1 MTSIA
6 RKKHVEDWQAGGL
19 SIAAFCRSRNL
30 KYHTFRLWIK
40 KYTESDPASEA
51 SGEASGQTTS
61 MVRLNL
67 PMVVGPPPA
76 DTSRSI
82 EIHVGAFR
90 ATLQVN
96 GIFGLNHYIIGGCA
110 SLFIFLFGFRIED
123 ID

>member
-40 KYTESDPASEA
+40 KYAESDPASEA
-51 SGEASGQTTS
+51 SGQSTS

-76 DTSRSI
+76 DIRNRQ
-82 EIHVGAFR
+82 F
-90 ATLQVN
+90 N
-96 GIFGLNHYIIGGCA
+96 PP
-110 SLFIFLFGFRIED
+110 
-123 ID
+123 

>member
-40 KYTESDPASEA
+40 KYAESDPASEA
-51 SGEASGQTTS
+51 SDKATS

-67 PMVVGPPPA
+67 PMVAGPPPA
-76 DTSRSI
+76 DTPRSI
-82 EIHVGAFR
+82 EIHIGDFR
-90 ATLQVN
+90 VMISERANLSYLESV
-96 GIFGLNHYIIGGCA
+96 L
-110 SLFIFLFGFRIED
+110 RIVREAAG
-123 ID
+123 